1 MIRRLLLSGLALAL
15 LFPAAAA
22 AAPLYRYTDE
32 RGTVHFVSSP
42 EEAPA
47 KYRDRLRAVTGNV
60 TTVPGM
66 KSAAVAGGGEAVPEI
81 GGPTPTSPL
90 LIVAVEFWRSRIWIG
105 AILALLLGAGLALG
119 LRLGRDLP
127 ADGGRLRLK
136 LKFVLS
142 FAAALGL
149 CWLALLGP
157 ETARFLRGI
166 EADAGSALGGL
177 TAGSEARGERL
188 SRLAALSGRAAAVA
202 EKLTIVPKN

>member
-47 KYRDRLRAVTGNV
+47 KYRERLRAVTGNV
-60 TTVPGM
+60 TTVPGI
-66 KSAAVAGGGEAVPEI
+66 KSAAVSGGGTAAAVPEI
-81 GGPTPTSPL
+81 GPTPTSPL

-105 AILALLLGAGLALG
+105 AILALMLGAGLALG

-127 ADGGRLRLK
+127 AGGRRRLK

-157 ETARFLRGI
+157 ETARFLRGV

-177 TAGSEARGERL
+177 AAGSEARGERL